1 MREARGFNS
10 GRYFGLN
17 VEVNFARLKI
27 ALSKTPKI
35 LQEELLD
42 GLDHIRR
49 GFFKSLYHNTQLKN
63 KRLIAVKNRGIGK
76 HLRVYRNPHKGNV
89 LDMVLGIFSRSKIVG
104 ALEKG
109 ATIRPRHG
117 RMLAIPI
124 DRSLTRSGRLKKSV
138 SKYRGDYSQMR
149 GLFVVARGGKVLLA
163 KKSKDGGIKPYFIL
177 KSSVRI
183 QPRLKFYDTWARM
196 EGYRAKVLNNSVD
209 KALRRV

>member
-1 MREARGFNS
+1 MGYDAS
-10 GRYFGLN
+10 RYFGIKA
-17 VEVNFARLKI
+17 EVNFARLKI
-27 ALSKTPKI
+27 ALARAPQV
-35 LQEELLD
+35 LRGELLD

-76 HLRVYRNPHKGNV
+76 HLRVYRNPRKGNV

-109 ATIRPRHG
+109 ATIRPKHA

-124 DRSLTRSGRLKKSV
+124 ERSLTRSGRLKKSV

-149 GLFVVARGGKVLLA
+149 GLFVIARGGRVLLA
-163 KKSKDGGIKPYFIL
+163 KKSRDGGIKPYFIL

-196 EGYRAKVLNNSVD
+196 EGYRAKVLNSSID
-209 KALRRV
+209 KALRKI